1 MVYFI
6 ILFEFFFDETRVSH
20 LGVLGLTEVL
30 FDSQGVRHVSNLKQ
44 NKETPRHFFRVA
56 KQRGTGSLGSA
67 ATVAADP
74 EDRNENKESKIKDK
88 MIEGRQHAESK
99 HPKSTFELYRV
110 MK

>member
-1 MVYFI
+1 M
-6 ILFEFFFDETRVSH
+6 
-20 LGVLGLTEVL
+20 L

-74 EDRNENKESKIKDK
+74 EDKNENKKDK
-88 MIEGRQHAESK
+88 KKEKKDKIYKEYFRRMGIFDNPNPEVITDKNGQKIHLFNQQ
-99 HPKSTFELYRV
+99 T
-110 MK
+110 